1 MIEEHWLLPILGQ
14 APTGLLAFDIGANDG
29 EWTRLLSGRHSHV
42 VAVEPDE
49 RAFHHLRG
57 CVRDCDLAINAA
69 AFSSDGNVELFVRP
83 NSVQSSLLEVHPI
96 GAGGQADAP
105 VVSVRSVS
113 AVTLDS
119 LAKLAFERWGGSR
132 VDFVKIDVEG
142 AEAEVLAGATSQ
154 AFRGTRWLIEVHDRL
169 DQVAAQL
176 HRLGFETVQAV
187 AHPSPSAHPR
197 HFWIYCE

>member
-1 MIEEHWLLPILGQ
+1 MIEEHWLLSFLEQIPAG
-14 APTGLLAFDIGANDG
+14 GLVFDIGANDG

-49 RAFHHLRG
+49 RAFRHLRA

-69 AFSSDGNVELFVRP
+69 AFSLDGNADLFVRP

-96 GAGGQADAP
+96 GAGGQAEAP
-105 VVSVRSVS
+105 VVSVRSVL

-119 LAKLAFERWGGSR
+119 LAKLAFEKWGVSR

-142 AEAEVLAGATSQ
+142 SEAEVLSGATSE
-154 AFRGTRWLIEVHDRL
+154 AFRGTHWLIEVHDRL
-169 DQVAAQL
+169 EQVAAQL

>member
-1 MIEEHWLLPILGQ
+1 MIEEHWLLPILEQ
-14 APTGLLAFDIGANDG
+14 ASTGLLAFDIGANDG
-29 EWTRLLSGRHSHV
+29 EWTRLLSAKHLHV

-57 CVRDCDLAINAA
+57 CVRGCDLAINAA
-69 AFSSDGNVELFVRP
+69 AFSSDGNADLFVRP
-83 NSVQSSLLEVHPI
+83 HSVQSSLLEVHPI

-105 VVSVRSVS
+105 VVSVRSVR

-119 LAKLAFERWGGSR
+119 LAKLAFEKWGVSR

-142 AEAEVLAGATSQ
+142 SEAEVLAGATSE
-154 AFRGTRWLIEVHDRL
+154 AFRSTRWLVEVHDRRE
-169 DQVAAQL
+169 QVASQL
-176 HRLGFETVQAV
+176 HRLGFETVQLIS
-187 AHPSPSAHPR
+187 HPSPSAHPH

>member
-69 AFSSDGNVELFVRP
+69 AFSSDGNAELFVRP

-119 LAKLAFERWGGSR
+119 LAKLAFERWGVSR

-142 AEAEVLAGATSQ
+142 AEAEVLSGATPE
-154 AFRGTRWLIEVHDRL
+154 AFRGTRWLIEIHDRL
-169 DQVAAQL
+169 QEVAAQL